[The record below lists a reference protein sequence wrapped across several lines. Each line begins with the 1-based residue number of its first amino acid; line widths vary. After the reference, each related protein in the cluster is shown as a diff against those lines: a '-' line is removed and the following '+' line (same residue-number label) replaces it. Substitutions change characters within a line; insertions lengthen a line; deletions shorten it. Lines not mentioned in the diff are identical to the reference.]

1 MWIYRAME
9 LTPEHGSLPS
19 HLIRDERLDKNV
31 TSVKAQHAVLDTLH
45 TKINMPL

>member
-1 MWIYRAME
+1 ME

-19 HLIRDERLDKNV
+19 HLVRDERLDKNV
-31 TSVKAQHAVLDTLH
+31 PSVKAQHAVRTILH